1 MVGPVSQLKH
11 KIQRFL
17 QNRNLKL
24 ALNLERLIDGSILGE
39 LDKSGHFERIS
50 GLTA

>member
-1 MVGPVSQLKH
+1 VVDPVSRLKD

-17 QNRNLKL
+17 QNRNPKL
-24 ALNLERLIDGSILGE
+24 ALNLERLIDGSIVGE